1 MIILFNRH
9 GANVDR
15 KNKYGETP
23 LHVACFFGDERIVE
37 MLLKYG
43 SNVDEQNNNGF
54 TPLHKATYNGHEKV
68 IQLLL
73 DYHANRYIRNHGSFN
88 PREIAFNRGNK
99 GYFPK
104 AKNKFINFFGFF
116 YTFKVK
122 RRSSICSADQHLKKV
137 WKLLEITNIVRKNIY
152 LLISNMTFLPYSG
165 QMGKLIAYVCTHF

>member
-1 MIILFNRH
+1 MIISFNRH

-99 GYFPK
+99 GCFPK
-104 AKNKFINFFGFF
+104 AKNKFINFFLVFLYFQGQ
-116 YTFKVK
+116 TEIVNLLGRSAFKEGMEAFGDNK
-122 RRSSICSADQHLKKV
+122 YRPKK
-137 WKLLEITNIVRKNIY
+137 Y
-152 LLISNMTFLPYSG
+152 LFINFKYDVFTVQRPN
-165 QMGKLIAYVCTHF
+165 GKY